1 MQGGTSMTNGKWHAF
16 IDHEVH
22 VQPTLSGNLQ
32 GKSFAVK
39 DVFSVRGHTNS
50 AGNLDWL
57 RTHEPAASHA
67 KVIDQL
73 LSAGAEL
80 QGMTLT
86 DELMFSLSGENTHY
100 GTPVNPS
107 APGRIPGG
115 SSSGSASAVASGAVD
130 FALGTDTAGSV
141 RIPSAYCGIIGFRP
155 SHGAVTLDGVI
166 PLAPS
171 FDTVGWMARDPE
183 TLWRVGQ
190 ALLVPKAAGT
200 PFSRI
205 LFEQEAWAL
214 TEPGYEEALTDHLRR
229 LESLLPY
236 ERISV
241 TLEGLPSWVSTFRTV
256 QGYEIWQEHSA
267 WIEQSQPQFDS
278 AIKER
283 FHWASSIQHTDYI
296 LQNAKK
302 DLIQQTM
309 HELLGEDTLLVLP
322 TGPGPAPFPGEDGQ
336 YRSRILQLG
345 CIAGLAGLPQI
356 TLPLGQLDDC
366 PIGLSVLAGRGQDLK
381 LLKWSH
387 DLFQENLQPNQQ
399 HICG

>member
-1 MQGGTSMTNGKWHAF
+1 
-16 IDHEVH
+16 
-22 VQPTLSGNLQ
+22 
-32 GKSFAVK
+32 
-39 DVFSVRGHTNS
+39 
-50 AGNLDWL
+50 
-57 RTHEPAASHA
+57 
-67 KVIDQL
+67 
-73 LSAGAEL
+73 
-80 QGMTLT
+80 
-86 DELMFSLSGENTHY
+86 
-100 GTPVNPS
+100 
-107 APGRIPGG
+107 
-115 SSSGSASAVASGAVD
+115 
-130 FALGTDTAGSV
+130 
-141 RIPSAYCGIIGFRP
+141 
-155 SHGAVTLDGVI
+155 
-166 PLAPS
+166 
-171 FDTVGWMARDPE
+171 MARDPE

-190 ALLVPKAAGT
+190 ALLVPKAAAP

-214 TEPGYEEALTDHLRR
+214 TEPGYLEALTDHLRR

-241 TLEGLPSWVSTFRTV
+241 TLERLPSWVSTFRTV

-322 TGPGPAPFPGEDGQ
+322 TAPGPAPFPGEDGQ

-366 PIGLSVLAGRGQDLK
+366 PIRLSVLAGRGQDLK

-387 DLFQENLQPNQQ
+387 DLFQEHLQPNQQ